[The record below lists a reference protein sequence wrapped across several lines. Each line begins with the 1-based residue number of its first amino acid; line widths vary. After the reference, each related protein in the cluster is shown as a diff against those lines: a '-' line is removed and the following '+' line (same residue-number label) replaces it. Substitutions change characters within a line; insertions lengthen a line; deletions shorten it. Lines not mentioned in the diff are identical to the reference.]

1 MAEID
6 LVTAFNLHTPAV
18 VALVGA
24 GGKTSLLLALARA
37 LPGRVVCATT
47 TRLGA
52 DQVARFPAVC
62 RVAELDTLGAKLAQH
77 GRCLLISQIA
87 GEKALGVEPALP
99 GRLLARPD
107 VDWALVEADGARQLP
122 IKAPAEHEPVMPPDA
137 ALVAPVMGIDA
148 LDGPLTA
155 VAHRPERVRALL
167 DLPAGPA
174 YRLTPADAAR
184 LLTHPQG
191 GLKDAP
197 AAAQIIPFINKV
209 HTPAQLAAAQ
219 QIARQALAAP
229 RVAQVVIGAAQA
241 EAPVR
246 AVVARV
252 TAVVLAAGE
261 SRRMGE
267 IKQLLPWGATT
278 VLGQTLRNVKASGVH
293 DVVVV
298 TGHAA
303 EQTAAVAAAEGAR
316 SLHNPDYA
324 AGEMLSSLQT
334 AVAQLPPDVAAVLV
348 VLADQP
354 LVEPE
359 TLERLLVAFWQGEG
373 ALVAPVFGGRRGN
386 PVLIGRAHFA
396 ELLALP
402 PGAAPRALLQ
412 RHGAHGV
419 TAVSDAILHDLDDPA
434 AYAALRPEN

>member
-37 LPGRVVCATT
+37 LPGRVVCAAT

-77 GRCLLISQIA
+77 GRCLLISRIA

-107 VDWALVEADGARQLP
+107 VDWVLVEADGARGLAV
-122 IKAPAEHEPVMPPDA
+122 KAPAEHEPAIPPDA
-137 ALVAPVMGIDA
+137 ALVVPVMGIDA

-167 DLPAGPA
+167 ALPADPA

-219 QIARQALAAP
+219 QIARRALAAP

-241 EAPVR
+241 EAPVQ

-303 EQTAAVAAAEGAR
+303 EQT
-316 SLHNPDYA
+316 
-324 AGEMLSSLQT
+324 
-334 AVAQLPPDVAAVLV
+334 
-348 VLADQP
+348 
-354 LVEPE
+354 
-359 TLERLLVAFWQGEG
+359 
-373 ALVAPVFGGRRGN
+373 
-386 PVLIGRAHFA
+386 
-396 ELLALP
+396 
-402 PGAAPRALLQ
+402 
-412 RHGAHGV
+412 
-419 TAVSDAILHDLDDPA
+419 
-434 AYAALRPEN
+434 